1 LLEAHTAIFDK
12 YIRYLMIA
20 VIFRGEAASRE
31 HRQLLECALKRDAVT
46 AKKVLTSHIQDC
58 VAYTLA
64 KAPPELLG
72 GEPVRKRKTA
82 SAVSA
87 VA

>member
-1 LLEAHTAIFDK
+1 
-12 YIRYLMIA
+12 
-20 VIFRGEAASRE
+20 
-31 HRQLLECALKRDAVT
+31 VT

-82 SAVSA
+82 SVVPALA
-87 VA
+87 